1 MTKISG
7 NSHFP
12 LMVSEQGE
20 TVIQLA
26 DGGTFG
32 VADAFTEGGI
42 VDRHT
47 AAKEFAAR
55 LVRAANCHDA
65 MLSVLEAYQQRFEL
79 YASADHELAGE
90 HEKHLL
96 TQAKAIIAKAKG
108 ERP

>member
-1 MTKISG
+1 MTKSSV

-55 LVRAANCHDA
+55 LVRAANCHDDLVKA
-65 MLSVLEAYQQRFEL
+65 LEDALQVIDE
-79 YASADHELAGE
+79 
-90 HEKHLL
+90 
-96 TQAKAIIAKAKG
+96 IAKAVPPMNNEPALAAGRSILAKARG
-108 ERP
+108 KQL